1 MKNNKS
7 TKKKDNYNFD
17 VFKNYKC
24 DGQYIM
30 VFNDANVNI
39 VEEDN
44 SDDGILNIKQQFKYF
59 KNI

>member
-17 VFKNYKC
+17 VFKNYEC

-30 VFNDANVNI
+30 IFNDANVNI

-44 SDDGILNIKQQFKYF
+44 DGTDIVNIKQ
-59 KNI
+59 